1 MYSTL
6 VCYFGKRRV
15 NQQNLSPGQMSPHTQ
30 IGATA
35 LNDLKISLTVSLTL
49 GLFLPDVQVD
59 TPKRSRYVC
68 VCVCTV
74 KLTRMH
80 PFLDTC
86 GHSQRIL
93 KSKEI
98 LLTSREKKLT
108 QLVCP

>member
-1 MYSTL
+1 
-6 VCYFGKRRV
+6 
-15 NQQNLSPGQMSPHTQ
+15 MSPHTQ

-35 LNDLKISLTVSLTL
+35 LNDLKIPLTVSLIL
-49 GLFLPDVQVD
+49 GLFLPDVQIHQ
-59 TPKRSRYVC
+59 RGRYVC
-68 VCVCTV
+68 VCVCTI

-86 GHSQRIL
+86 RHSQRIL